1 MNYRNGLLDK
11 LSRVDFF
18 KKYYKILIHKILDY
32 LIVYDWVHSSN
43 LHQVFRRL
51 YLERKRNMTVAM
63 ECHISMATLTRYIK
77 KFEGIAEAFIHNDQ
91 EFRMM
96 ETSLKYIEA

>member
-43 LHQVFRRL
+43 LHQVFDS
-51 YLERKRNMTVAM
+51 V
-63 ECHISMATLTRYIK
+63 
-77 KFEGIAEAFIHNDQ
+77 
-91 EFRMM
+91 
-96 ETSLKYIEA
+96 KYFV